1 MENIVKNIHLLNLTN
16 GDRESLEFGAKLH
29 KRHSGLTFKIVSA
42 TEERTTIRAV
52 QNKNASEK
60 YLDKNSL
67 IEKTRT
73 FFNSFSDKV
82 KFENIIV
89 HPVPYEDHAINIITP
104 DYLKKELQK
113 RGIRIKDVQ
122 IATGLETSSI
132 SAWVNGVRP
141 MSNIVKAMFY
151 FYLKSNNSDIK
162 KTSL

>member
-1 MENIVKNIHLLNLTN
+1 MENIVKNIHLLNLSN
-16 GDRESLEFGAKLH
+16 EDRERLEFSAKLH
-29 KRHSGLTFKIVSA
+29 KRHSSITFKIINF
-42 TEERTTIRAV
+42 TDERTTIRAV
-52 QNKNASEK
+52 QNKNALEK

-73 FFNSFSDKV
+73 FFNSFSDTI
-82 KFENIIV
+82 KFKNIIV
-89 HPVPYEDHAINIITP
+89 HPVPYEDHAINTISP

-132 SAWVNGVRP
+132 SAWVNGIRP

-151 FYLKSNNSDIK
+151 FYLKNNSRDNDI
-162 KTSL
+162 S

>member
-1 MENIVKNIHLLNLTN
+1 MENIVKNIHLLNLSN
-16 GDRESLEFGAKLH
+16 GDRERLEFDAKLH
-29 KRHSGLTFKIVSA
+29 KRHSSITFKIISF
-42 TEERTTIRAV
+42 TDERTTIRAV
-52 QNKNASEK
+52 QNKNALEE

-73 FFNSFSDKV
+73 IFNSFSDTI
-82 KFENIIV
+82 KFQNIIV
-89 HPVPYEDHAINIITP
+89 HPVPYEDHAINTISP

-132 SAWVNGVRP
+132 SAWVNGIRP

-151 FYLKSNNSDIK
+151 FYLKSNNRDNAIS
-162 KTSL
+162 